1 MSLIL
6 QENKPFSVFH
16 LQLSRHVFLEKSDIL
31 YYMPRPATTVYIG
44 KDKNGSK
51 VYKSKHYLL
60 FGNKRSSLFI

>member
-6 QENKPFSVFH
+6 QENKPFSVFY
-16 LQLSRHVFLEKSDIL
+16 LQISSHVFLEKSDIL
-31 YYMPRPATTVYIG
+31 YYKPRPAITVYIG

-60 FGNKRSSLFI
+60 FENKRSSLFI